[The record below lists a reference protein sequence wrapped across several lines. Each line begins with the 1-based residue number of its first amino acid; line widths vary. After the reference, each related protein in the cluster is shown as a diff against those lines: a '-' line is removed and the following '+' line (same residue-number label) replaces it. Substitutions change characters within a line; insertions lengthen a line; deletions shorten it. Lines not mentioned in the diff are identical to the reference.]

1 MSKAASSNF
10 TFREVLETSWRLEW
24 TIRLWDKVRYLA
36 QHWTLRSTYSFL
48 SPVPFCHSRCRDS
61 PWILSLMEE
70 MKWKRRNGEATKAN
84 GISLLGLWL
93 QPREILTNWEGK
105 LNTGHIKISSSKGM
119 MAYMFSLRLE
129 KFFTISCC
137 PGFEK
142 KNWTSLRKK
151 GFWTNKQQ
159 VELEDSPDLSGL
171 LLLSNGSFTLSHCSL
186 VIATKKEI

>member
-1 MSKAASSNF
+1 MIGCCFLFLVDICLNFVFMANDKMSKAASSNF
-10 TFREVLETSWRLEW
+10 TFREVLETSWTLEW

-105 LNTGHIKISSSKGM
+105 LNTGHIKISSSRGV
-119 MAYMFSLRLE
+119 MAYLFSLRLE
-129 KFFTISCC
+129 KFFYHFMLSW
-137 PGFEK
+137 FWKEK
-142 KNWTSLRKK
+142 LN
-151 GFWTNKQQ
+151 
-159 VELEDSPDLSGL
+159 
-171 LLLSNGSFTLSHCSL
+171 
-186 VIATKKEI
+186 